1 MPNVKQLTAS
11 FFHLAC
17 AKGLILIT
25 CPFCASVTELLDM
38 CCSSV
43 LPGGGTNI
51 ELALHCL
58 HEVQGN
64 ITVSLFIRL
73 RVLFT
78 DV

>member
-1 MPNVKQLTAS
+1 MYKRL
-11 FFHLAC
+11 
-17 AKGLILIT
+17 KLIT
-25 CPFCASVTELLDM
+25 RPFCSSVTELIDM

-58 HEVQGN
+58 HDVQGN
-64 ITVSLFIRL
+64 IMVSLFITL